1 MFRFQQGIAE
11 GQAGGDAV
19 FPQQR
24 QNLMGI
30 ALPAADPSAAPDAVR
45 RSAVDGAN
53 VAPIEKIFPVSIKQ
67 RQKYLIELKKFK
79 QAGEMVMGNASAVH
93 GRYLACFML
102 RLMRFFF
109 SSTSSTAT
117 FTTSPTD
124 TTSEGCRMNLSDT
137 CEM

>member
-30 ALPAADPSAAPDAVR
+30 MLPAADPSAAPDSVR

-79 QAGEMVMGNASAVH
+79 QAGEMVMGNASDVH
-93 GRYLACFML
+93 GRYLAFFML

>member
-30 ALPAADPSAAPDAVR
+30 VLPAADPSAAPDAVR

-79 QAGEMVMGNASAVH
+79 QAGEMVMGLLSMGVTWPAS
-93 GRYLACFML
+93 C
-102 RLMRFFF
+102 
-109 SSTSSTAT
+109 
-117 FTTSPTD
+117 
-124 TTSEGCRMNLSDT
+124 
-137 CEM
+137 

>member
-1 MFRFQQGIAE
+1 MEPMSHQ
-11 GQAGGDAV
+11 
-19 FPQQR
+19 
-24 QNLMGI
+24 
-30 ALPAADPSAAPDAVR
+30 SK
-45 RSAVDGAN
+45 
-53 VAPIEKIFPVSIKQ
+53 KIFPVSIKQ

>member
-24 QNLMGI
+24 QNLVGI
-30 ALPAADPSAAPDAVR
+30 VFPAADPSAAPDAVR
-45 RSAVDGAN
+45 RSAVDGADA
-53 VAPIEKIFPVSIKQ
+53 APIVKIFPVSIKQ
-67 RQKYLIELKKFK
+67 RQKYLLERVKFK
-79 QAGEMVMGNASAVH
+79 QTGKMVMGDASAVH